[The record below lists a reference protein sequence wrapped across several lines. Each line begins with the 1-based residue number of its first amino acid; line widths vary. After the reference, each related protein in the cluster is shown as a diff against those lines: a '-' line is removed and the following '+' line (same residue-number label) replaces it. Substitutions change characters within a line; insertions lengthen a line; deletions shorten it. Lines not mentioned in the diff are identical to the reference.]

1 MEIKLSQ
8 ILFQLINF
16 SIVVGALY
24 FLLFEPIKE
33 VFEKRS
39 KKIASGQKAAEENL
53 TEQKKIAQI
62 NSKARKKAEKEATNI
77 IKQAQVEAKKKKSE
91 LFTEVKEEVAE
102 MKQRAQA
109 DWQKQKKQL
118 TQKFKAELVQTIIIS
133 VKKLIQEKITAKKAQ
148 SLIDQE
154 IEKLAQ
160 NL

>member
-33 VFEKRS
+33 VFEKRR
-39 KKIASGQKAAEENL
+39 KKIAHGQKAAEENL

-62 NSKARKKAEKEATNI
+62 QSEARKKAEKEAAKI

-118 TQKFKAELVQTIIIS
+118 TQKFKAELVQVIVIS

>member
-16 SIVVGALY
+16 SVVAGALY

-33 VFEKRS
+33 VFEKRR
-39 KKIASGQKAAEENL
+39 KKIARGQKAAEENL
-53 TEQKKIAQI
+53 TEQEKVAQM
-62 NSKARKKAEKEATNI
+62 KAEARREAEQKATEI
-77 IKQAQVEAKKKKSE
+77 IKQAQVEVKKKKAKS
-91 LFTEVKEEVAE
+91 FTEAKEEVAE
-102 MKQRAQA
+102 MKQQAQA
-109 DWQKQKKQL
+109 DWEKQKKQL
-118 TQKFKAELVQTIIIS
+118 AQKFKAELVQTTVIG
-133 VKKLIQEKITAKKAQ
+133 VEKLIQEKITAKKAK